1 MKYWID
7 GFEEVKA
14 LTVETRLVEEIKD
27 TSGSVSTV
35 KNKPEEAQL
44 VGRCRPWTC
53 IVEDT
58 NIGDEE
64 FKSPSGAGYRLSYE
78 SFK

>member
-27 TSGSVSTV
+27 TSGSVSRV
-35 KNKPEEAQL
+35 KK
-44 VGRCRPWTC
+44 
-53 IVEDT
+53 
-58 NIGDEE
+58 
-64 FKSPSGAGYRLSYE
+64 
-78 SFK
+78 